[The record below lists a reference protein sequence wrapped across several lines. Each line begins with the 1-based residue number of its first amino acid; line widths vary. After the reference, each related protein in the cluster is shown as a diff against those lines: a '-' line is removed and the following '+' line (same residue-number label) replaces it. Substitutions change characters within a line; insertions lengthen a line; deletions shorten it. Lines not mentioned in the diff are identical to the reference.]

1 MEDQIKK
8 HYSKQEALLKIE
20 HYCSYQERCQM
31 EVRNK
36 LYGFGL
42 NSTDVNELL
51 EGLVRKGFLN
61 EERFAC
67 AYAGGKFRQKKWGR
81 NKIIRE
87 LKLKQISEYCI
98 KKAMKEIDASDYRNS
113 LIKTAEKYAA
123 LHPTGSIYARK
134 QKLLKYLMGRGYEY
148 EECQQIMDVII

>member
-1 MEDQIKK
+1 MEEKIKK
-8 HYSKQEALLKIE
+8 YCSKQEAQLKIE

-31 EVRNK
+31 EVRDK

-67 AYAGGKFRQKKWGR
+67 AYAGGKFRQKRWGR

-87 LKLKQISEYCI
+87 LKSRQISDYCI
-98 KKAMKEIDASDYRNS
+98 KKAMKEIDAADYRNS

-123 LHPTGSIYARK
+123 THQTGSDYARK

-148 EECQQIMDVII
+148 EECQQILDVII